1 MVLTHSHVS
10 LPEGTLFTAVS
21 SGLHPGSKRPLRQ
34 RHGIDPA
41 QQGAQDDARRQD
53 PTWDLRA
60 QGPQGHGPG
69 QPCHRMG

>member
-1 MVLTHSHVS
+1 MDWDITIRLRA
-10 LPEGTLFTAVS
+10 PTAVS
-21 SGLHPGSKRPLRQ
+21 RAPPATERPLRQ
-34 RHGIDPA
+34 QHGIDPA

-53 PTWDLRA
+53 PTRDLRA